1 MADNALP
8 KSINDVVQPNADA
21 LSITSSQ
28 GTLDVQNLEEHVSPT
43 FTHNLDLELDKV
55 QGVSEP
61 PQDQMNFEQA
71 VTLKEL
77 ELVINKCWVDLE
89 DNDHPWQEVSHKKK
103 KKVKSPAVLL
113 TGKRPTTRASSR
125 SSQ

>member
-1 MADNALP
+1 
-8 KSINDVVQPNADA
+8 
-21 LSITSSQ
+21 
-28 GTLDVQNLEEHVSPT
+28 
-43 FTHNLDLELDKV
+43 
-55 QGVSEP
+55 
-61 PQDQMNFEQA
+61 MNFEQA

-77 ELVINKCWVDLE
+77 ELVANKSWADLE

-103 KKVKSPAVLL
+103 KKVKSPTVLL